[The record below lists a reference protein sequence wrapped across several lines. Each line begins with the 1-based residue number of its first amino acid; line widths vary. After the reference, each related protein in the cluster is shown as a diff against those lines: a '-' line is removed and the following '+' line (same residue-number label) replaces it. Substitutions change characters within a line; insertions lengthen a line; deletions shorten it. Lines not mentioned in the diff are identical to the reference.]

1 MQTFIQQPW
10 SVRHP
15 THATMK
21 LTLTHRN
28 QAPSKTIVEM
38 IEKELKALEPE
49 LQIDKARVHLERSLT
64 ASL

>member
-1 MQTFIQQPW
+1 
-10 SVRHP
+10 
-15 THATMK
+15 MK